1 MAETDDTGRT
11 GSSQAPSGSPPAAGS
26 RQPARLGFLH
36 MVVAWRSIL
45 ALTAISV
52 ATAALLGVAG
62 WPFWDREPPVIT
74 VTQPAPKVA
83 AADLET
89 GRRDVDGLRRRIAEL
104 EAAVAQKRAAC
115 VPTPEPQPPAVQPT
129 PEPPPPKQAQ
139 RTLDCE
145 QTCRLCRENRREL
158 TGNVSVS
165 LAWDSYADLDL
176 HLVCPDGSRIKYSNR
191 RACGGELNVDMNV
204 GGTKSREPIENITLT
219 ERSPRGKYRIFVE
232 FYKPVIG
239 ELTVP
244 FRVSLNLNGQTRTFT
259 GTAVYPQ
266 NSNQQILVHEFDL
279 APEAQASAEGGASF
293 QLKCEECN
301 CRQRASI
308 DVPALIRQS
317 RAAARDWSRIA
328 VSP

>member
-1 MAETDDTGRT
+1 
-11 GSSQAPSGSPPAAGS
+11 
-26 RQPARLGFLH
+26 

-52 ATAALLGVAG
+52 ATAALLGAAA

-74 VTQPAPKVA
+74 VTQPAPRIA

-115 VPTPEPQPPAVQPT
+115 VPTPEPQPPAVQPP
-129 PEPPPPKQAQ
+129 PEPQPPPKQAQ

-317 RAAARDWSRIA
+317 RAAPGDWSRIA